1 MMSYIWIAIGSAIG
15 GAARY
20 WCTGFAARLFGETFP
35 WGTLLVNITGS
46 LIIGFFATLT
56 GPDGRIFVSSTT
68 RQFVMI
74 PNVRLE
80 YVQNEP
86 KGIQTAFWRSVG
98 PSHNIFVVES
108 FIDELAAAAKKDPVE
123 YRRALLDKSPRAK
136 AVLDLAAEK
145 SGWDQPLPKGSGR
158 CVSVQNVFGSY
169 MAQVAEVAVSKDGDV
184 AVKRITCAVDCGIG
198 INPNTIEAQAQ
209 SAIVYGLTAV
219 LYGEITLKDGRVEQS
234 NFDNYRALR
243 INEIPAIDIHIIDSG
258 EAPGGMGEPETCAVP
273 PAVTN
278 AIFAATGVRL
288 RKLPIDTSKLKA

>member
-56 GPDGRIFVSSTT
+56 GPDGRFFVSSTT
-68 RQFVMI
+68 RQFVRI

-98 PSHNIFVVES
+98 PSQNIFVARAS
-108 FIDELAAAAKKDPVE
+108 LMSLPQPAKKDPVE

-136 AVLDLAAEK
+136 ACSIWPPRSQAGASPCRK
-145 SGWDQPLPKGSGR
+145 
-158 CVSVQNVFGSY
+158 
-169 MAQVAEVAVSKDGDV
+169 
-184 AVKRITCAVDCGIG
+184 
-198 INPNTIEAQAQ
+198 AQAAACRCRMCWQLHGAGRRGRGVQGRRRCGQAYHLRGRLRYRDQ
-209 SAIVYGLTAV
+209 SQHHRGAGAKRHPLWS
-219 LYGEITLKDGRVEQS
+219 DR
-234 NFDNYRALR
+234 RPLR
-243 INEIPAIDIHIIDSG
+243 RDHAERR
-258 EAPGGMGEPETCAVP
+258 PGGTEQ
-273 PAVTN
+273 
-278 AIFAATGVRL
+278 FRQL
-288 RKLPIDTSKLKA
+288 